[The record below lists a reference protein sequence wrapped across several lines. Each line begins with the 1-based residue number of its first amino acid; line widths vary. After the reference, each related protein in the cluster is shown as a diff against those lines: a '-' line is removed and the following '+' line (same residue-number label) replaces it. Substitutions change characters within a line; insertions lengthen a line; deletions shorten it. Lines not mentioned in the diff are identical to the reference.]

1 MTSSSKAVTDNT
13 PPLSSEGS
21 IEASGR
27 PYAQSVSSEHTQD
40 FTPSIPKLSEPTK
53 NGGTTGEKL
62 RQHAEIA
69 KVALKWLER
78 HGLIKRYV
86 VLSKDRKTV
95 KEIRLVLSPSF
106 WTESLDLRVLSDGTT
121 VAEWA
126 DNTNTEAK

>member
-13 PPLSSEGS
+13 PPLSSAGNTG
-21 IEASGR
+21 ASELPSAR
-27 PYAQSVSSEHTQD
+27 LANSDNTRTS
-40 FTPSIPKLSEPTK
+40 TPNTPKSYEPTK

-95 KEIRLVLSPSF
+95 KEIRLVLSPSI
-106 WTESLDLRVLSDGTT
+106 WTESLDLRLLSDGTT

-126 DNTNTEAK
+126 EKEAK